1 MYQRIKQLP
10 LKAKILFMLFVAF
23 AGFLLSPPSAVF
35 PHDDST
41 VIYDRFGKV
50 LSVFLNK
57 SGQWQYPPM
66 DSIGVPAKLRNC
78 VVQYEDRW
86 FDYHTGV
93 NPLAI
98 IRAMAQDIVAG
109 KIVSGASTLTIQVA
123 RISNPGKRTILK
135 KLQETFTALK
145 LEIHFSKAEIL
156 KMYLN
161 HAPYGGNIV
170 GYRTA
175 SARYF
180 GKEPKELTWAEAALL
195 AVLPNAPGLL
205 RPGKN
210 IRRLKT
216 KRDALLRHLAEKGFL
231 SVQILRLSLIE
242 KIPRRLFPF
251 ARQALHLSMRIQ
263 QNPNL
268 NGRAVFTT
276 INPEIQQRAVEIA
289 QRHNRYLRQN
299 GINNI
304 SILVCDTQSGEVLSY
319 IGSSKYFNRANN
331 GMVDGV
337 QAARS
342 SGSLL
347 KPFLYA
353 LAMDQG
359 LILPESK
366 IKDIP
371 TYYGPFA
378 PSNADKKFRGLI
390 HAHDALV
397 FSLNVPAVRLLF
409 SYGQHAFYSD
419 LKQMGLKHLFRP
431 AEGYGLPLII
441 GGAEVTLWEMTTLFR
456 GLGRGGR
463 FSALNYIKTNSASRE
478 EKALISS
485 GAASLTLQVLR
496 ELKRPGSEYYWQLY
510 QQERPIA
517 WKTGTSYGQ
526 RDAWAVGVT
535 PQWTIGVWVGNFSG
549 EGNPELA
556 GARTAG
562 PVLFDLFN
570 MLAGDKPVQWFQP
583 PENGLKSIKLCAYSG
598 YRATENCPLTIDSEM
613 PVNARLLESCPW
625 HKTQFIADDEKY
637 QVCSLCWQPGHYH
650 TEKRLVLPADVIQY
664 LRNSGKTVNTVLP
677 HNPKCPAQHGVN
689 NLKIIYPTA
698 SAHLWVP
705 REYDGTYQKVVA
717 RAAHRDIQAK
727 VYWYLDGRYLGI
739 TSGKNEKALN
749 LTFGKH
755 QLLCIDDRGNRVQ
768 RIFFSGK
775 K

>member
-1 MYQRIKQLP
+1 
-10 LKAKILFMLFVAF
+10 MLFVAF
-23 AGFLLSPPSAVF
+23 AGFLLTPPSAVF
-35 PHDDST
+35 QHDDST
-41 VIYDRFGKV
+41 IVYDRSGKI

-57 SGQWQYPPM
+57 SGQWQYPPR
-66 DSIGVPAKLRNC
+66 DSIKIPAKLKNC
-78 VVQYEDRW
+78 VIQYEDRW
-86 FDYHTGV
+86 FDYHPGI

-98 IRAMAQDIVAG
+98 IRAMAQDIAAG
-109 KIVSGASTLTIQVA
+109 KIVSGASTLTMQVA

-135 KLQETFTALK
+135 KLQETFFALR
-145 LEIHFSKAEIL
+145 LEMHFSKAEIL
-156 KMYLN
+156 QMYLN
-161 HAPYGGNIV
+161 HAPYGGNII
-170 GYRTA
+170 GYQTA

-210 IRRLKT
+210 IRRLKS
-216 KRDALLRHLAEKGFL
+216 KRDALLRHLAAKGFL
-231 SVQILRLSLIE
+231 SAQNLRLSLIE
-242 KIPRRLFPF
+242 KIPQKLFPF
-251 ARQALHLSMRIQ
+251 PRQALHLSMRIQ
-263 QNPNL
+263 QNPDL

-276 INPEIQQRAVEIA
+276 INPEIQQRAEEIA

-304 SILVCDTQSGEVLSY
+304 SLLVCDTQSGEVLSY

-337 QAARS
+337 QAPRS

-366 IKDIP
+366 IRDIP

-390 HAHDALV
+390 SAHDALV

-409 SYGQHAFYSD
+409 SYGQHSFYSD

-463 FSALNYIKTNSASRE
+463 FSALNYIRNISVKKE
-478 EKALISS
+478 EKALISP
-485 GAASLTLQVLR
+485 GAASLTLQILR

-535 PQWTIGVWVGNFSG
+535 PQWTIGVWVGNFNG
-549 EGNPELA
+549 EGNAALA

-583 PENGLKSIKLCAYSG
+583 MENDLKPIKLCAYSG
-598 YRATENCPLTIDSEM
+598 FRATENCPLTVMSQVPND
-613 PVNARLLESCPW
+613 ARLLKPCPW
-625 HKTQFIADDEKY
+625 HKTQFVDDEELF
-637 QVCSLCWQPGHYH
+637 QVCSLCWRPGHYH
-650 TEKRLVLPADVIQY
+650 QEKRLVLSADVIQY
-664 LRNSGKTVNTVLP
+664 LRNSGKTVNLVLP
-677 HNPKCPAQHGVN
+677 HNPKCPAQHGLN
-689 NLKIIYPTA
+689 SLKIIYPTQ

-705 REYDGTYQKVVA
+705 RDYDGTYQKVIA
-717 RAAHRDIQAK
+717 RAAHLDKQAK

-739 TSGKNEKALN
+739 TRGKNEKALD
-749 LTFGKH
+749 LRFGKH
-755 QLLCIDDRGNRVQ
+755 QLLCIDDQGNRVQ
-768 RIFFSGK
+768 RTFFSGK